1 MAGRGSVLP
10 SVMTKDFS
18 RIPGAQLPQRSVFN
32 RTHGYKTTFDAGYL
46 IPFLVQEIL
55 PGDSISLMTHIFAR
69 LSTMIFPIMDNIHL
83 DTFYFFVP
91 NRLVWSNWERF
102 CGAQD
107 DPADTI
113 DYEVPVITCPPP
125 NGSTGWQI
133 GTIFD
138 YMGLPTGVEVVTAD
152 LPSALPFRMYNLIW
166 NTWFRDQNLQNSVT
180 VNLDDGPDSGIDSTY
195 QLLRRGKRH
204 DYFTSCLPEPQRGD
218 GVALPLGV
226 SAPITGILPVAGTA
240 TGATALTDNTT
251 VYAVGGL
258 TGNQQLYI
266 DPIAAAQTKG
276 TTLVPANATATTMF
290 GFHTDPAF
298 TGLQGSMAYTGATLA
313 ADLSAATA
321 ATINELRLAFA
332 TQQFLEADAR
342 GGTRYVESL
351 KAHFGV
357 ISPDFRLQRPEYL
370 GGGSQPVNVNAVA
383 QTTPNAAP
391 TGLNALGVL
400 GAYSEARA
408 RSGFTKSF
416 VEHGYVI
423 GLVNVRADITY
434 QQGMDRHWSRKTRFD
449 FYWPEFAHLGEQAVL
464 TKELYY
470 ENGGAS
476 ANDVFGYQERWAEY
490 RYERSKVT
498 SLFRTAASG
507 SLDVWHLAL
516 NFTGVPSLDSTFI
529 VDDPP
534 IDRVI
539 AVSSEPHV
547 LFDSFIQMRHARVMP
562 VYSVPGLQ
570 RL

>member
-18 RIPGAQLPQRSVFN
+18 RIPGPQLQRSVFN

-46 IPFLVQEIL
+46 VPFLVQEIL

-113 DYEVPVITCPPP
+113 DYEIPVITCPPP
-125 NGSTGWQI
+125 NGFTGWQI
-133 GTIFD
+133 GSIFD
-138 YMGLPTGVEVVTAD
+138 YMGLPVGTEVVTAD

-166 NTWFRDQNLQNSVT
+166 NTWFRDQNLQNSVI
-180 VNLDDGPDSGIDSTY
+180 VNLDDGPDSGIDTTY

-218 GVALPLGV
+218 GVALPLGTT
-226 SAPITGILPVAGTA
+226 APVIGDGFAMGLRGSSGIDFGIFSNTAGNDLRASTGNVDAA
-240 TGATALTDNTT
+240 VGAVPNTT
-251 VYAVGGL
+251 GMSSNEVLGL
-258 TGNQQLYI
+258 SP
-266 DPIAAAQTKG
+266 DPGDSHVI
-276 TTLVPANATATTMF
+276 
-290 GFHTDPAF
+290 
-298 TGLQGSMAYTGATLA
+298 
-313 ADLSAATA
+313 ADLSSATA

-332 TQQFLEADAR
+332 TQQFLERDAR

-357 ISPDFRLQRPEYL
+357 VSPDFRLQRPEYL

-408 RSGFTKSF
+408 RSGFSKSF

-464 TKELYY
+464 TKELFYAS
-470 ENGGAS
+470 GGAS
-476 ANDVFGYQERWAEY
+476 ANTVFGYQERWAEY

-498 SLFRTAASG
+498 GLFRTDATG

-516 NFTGVPSLDSTFI
+516 QFSAAPQLNAAFI

-539 AVSSEPHV
+539 AVSTEPHV
-547 LFDSFIQMRHARVMP
+547 LFDSYIQMRHARVMP